1 MKIMKVKLLNKKDK
15 DKPQETK
22 QKDNI
27 LLKENPVEVPKVPKK
42 ESNIFQIP
50 GFQKFPALMKLRVIV
65 TIIFLFLTVAFIL
78 IFMNGYMIS
87 AALILLSYILLF
99 ILMIKLFMTK
109 KL

>member
-1 MKIMKVKLLNKKDK
+1 MKVKLLNKKDK

-22 QKDNI
+22 QKENI
-27 LLKENPVEVPKVPKK
+27 PLKEDTVEVPKK

-50 GFQKFPALMKLRVIV
+50 GFQQFSTLMKLRVII
-65 TIIFLFLTVAFIL
+65 TIIFLFLTVAFVL

-87 AALILLSYILLF
+87 AVLIFISYVLLL
-99 ILMIKLFMTK
+99 ILMIKLFRTK

>member
-1 MKIMKVKLLNKKDK
+1 MKVKLLNKKDK

-22 QKDNI
+22 QKENI
-27 LLKENPVEVPKVPKK
+27 LLKEDTIEITKK
-42 ESNIFQIP
+42 ERNIFRIP
-50 GFQKFPALMKLRVIV
+50 GFQQFSALMKLRMII
-65 TIIFLFLTVAFIL
+65 TIIFLLLTVAFVL

-87 AALILLSYILLF
+87 AVLIMLSYILLF